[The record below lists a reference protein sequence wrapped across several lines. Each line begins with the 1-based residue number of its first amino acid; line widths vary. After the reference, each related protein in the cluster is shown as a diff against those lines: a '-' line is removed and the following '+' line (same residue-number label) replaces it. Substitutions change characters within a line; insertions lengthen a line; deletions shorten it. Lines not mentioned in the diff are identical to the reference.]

1 LDVTA
6 LAAAVSRLAKRPKA
20 AFAWQNRKKRGNMRL
35 TGLALA
41 ALCALPPV
49 FFIAAPSCAAEIRV
63 ISPGVI
69 SNSGLTEVAAAFEKK
84 TGVKVTIQVA
94 GMGSIMNDIKTGS
107 ADVVMLPVDLMGTMS
122 LTGNVTDFTPLGRAE
137 IGLFKK
143 PDAPR
148 PNITAVSALI
158 AAMKTASVVFFTDP
172 ASGSMQA
179 GMSGRLLARPDFAGI
194 KSQPIKGDAEPAL
207 KRGDGD
213 AMAMGLGLIHDPHNP
228 ANTETGN
235 PYLVGELPAEL
246 GMHMD
251 MATGIST
258 RTTDKEH
265 AAAFI
270 AFAISPEMRSV
281 WKAKGI
287 ARY

>member
-1 LDVTA
+1 MRLLATVFCLSV
-6 LAAAVSRLAKRPKA
+6 LAAFSA
-20 AFAWQNRKKRGNMRL
+20 AGSAHA
-35 TGLALA
+35 TG
-41 ALCALPPV
+41 
-49 FFIAAPSCAAEIRV
+49 EIRV

-69 SNSGLTEVAAAFEKK
+69 SNSGLKEVAAAFEKK

-94 GMGSIMNDIKTGS
+94 GMGSILNDIRAGTPP
-107 ADVVMLPVDLMGTMS
+107 ADVVMLPMDLMGTMVLS
-122 LTGNVTDFTPLGRAE
+122 NGASDFTPLGRAE

-148 PNITAVSALI
+148 PDITSTPKLI
-158 AAMKTASVVFFTDP
+158 TVLKAASVVFYTDP

-179 GMSGRLLARPDFAGI
+179 GMSGGMLARPDFAGV
-194 KSQPIKGDAEPAL
+194 KGQPIKGDAEPAL

-213 AMAMGLGLIHDPHNP
+213 AQALGLGLIHDPHNP

-235 PYLVGELPAEL
+235 PYLIGELPAEL

-251 MATGIST
+251 MATGIAARSA
-258 RTTDKEH
+258 DKKN

-270 AFAISPEMRSV
+270 AFALSQEMRGV
-281 WKAKGI
+281 WRAKGI

>member
-1 LDVTA
+1 LV
-6 LAAAVSRLAKRPKA
+6 LAGGAH
-20 AFAWQNRKKRGNMRL
+20 
-35 TGLALA
+35 
-41 ALCALPPV
+41 
-49 FFIAAPSCAAEIRV
+49 
-63 ISPGVI
+63 
-69 SNSGLTEVAAAFEKK
+69 
-84 TGVKVTIQVA
+84 
-94 GMGSIMNDIKTGS
+94 
-107 ADVVMLPVDLMGTMS
+107 
-122 LTGNVTDFTPLGRAE
+122 DFTPLGRAE

-148 PNITAVSALI
+148 PDITSVAKLI
-158 AAMKTASVVFFTDP
+158 AVLEKASVVFFTNP

-179 GMSGRLLARPDFAGI
+179 GMSDRLLKRPEFAGI
-194 KSQPIKGDAEPAL
+194 KGVPVKGDAEPAL

-213 AMAMGLGLIHDPHNP
+213 AQAMGLGLIHDPHNP

-251 MATGIST
+251 MATGISA
-258 RTTDKEH
+258 RSADRKN

-270 AFAISPEMRSV
+270 AFALSPEMRNV
-281 WKAKGI
+281 WKSKGI

>member
-1 LDVTA
+1 MRPVIVF
-6 LAAAVSRLAKRPKA
+6 AAVS
-20 AFAWQNRKKRGNMRL
+20 
-35 TGLALA
+35 GLALM
-41 ALCALPPV
+41 L
-49 FFIAAPSCAAEIRV
+49 AAPAWAAGEIRV

-69 SNSGLTEVAAAFEKK
+69 SNSGLTDVAAAFEKK
-84 TGVKVTIQVA
+84 TGMKVTIQVD
-94 GMGSIMNDIKTGS
+94 GMGTIMNDIRAKDPA
-107 ADVVMLPVDLMGTMS
+107 ADVVMLPMDLMGTMVLS
-122 LTGNVTDFTPLGRAE
+122 GAVSDFTPLGRAE

-148 PNITAVSALI
+148 PDITTVPKLI
-158 AAMKTASVVFFTDP
+158 AVMKGASAVLYSDP
-172 ASGSMQA
+172 VSGSMQA
-179 GMSGRLLARPDFAGI
+179 GMSDRLLGRPDFAGI
-194 KSQPIKGDAEPAL
+194 HGLPVKGDAEPAL

-213 AMAMGLGLIHDPHNP
+213 AQALGLGLIHDPHNP

-251 MATGIST
+251 MATGISA
-258 RTTDKEH
+258 RTTDKKT
-265 AAAFI
+265 AAAFV
-270 AFAISPEMRSV
+270 AFALSPEVRAL

>member
-1 LDVTA
+1 MRWIF
-6 LAAAVSRLAKRPKA
+6 LAAILAVPTAV
-20 AFAWQNRKKRGNMRL
+20 Q
-35 TGLALA
+35 
-41 ALCALPPV
+41 
-49 FFIAAPSCAAEIRV
+49 AAEIRV

-69 SNSGLTEVAAAFEKK
+69 SNSGLTDVAAAFEKK

-94 GMGSIMNDIKTGS
+94 GMGSIMNDIRSGTPT
-107 ADVVMLPVDLMGTMS
+107 ADVVMLPMDLMGTMVLS
-122 LTGNVTDFTPLGRAE
+122 KDASDFTPLGRAE

-143 PDAPR
+143 PDATR
-148 PNITAVSALI
+148 PDITSTPKLI
-158 AAMKTASVVFFTDP
+158 AVLKSASVVFYTDP

-179 GMSGRLLARPDFAGI
+179 GMSGRLLARPDFSGV
-194 KSQPIKGDAEPAL
+194 KGQPIKGDAEPAL

-213 AMAMGLGLIHDPHNP
+213 AAALGLGLIHDPHNP

-251 MATGIST
+251 MATGISA
-258 RTTDKEH
+258 RSQDKKD

-270 AFAISPEMRSV
+270 AFALSPQMRGV
-281 WKAKGI
+281 WKTKGI

>member
-1 LDVTA
+1 MRGIGLGVA
-6 LAAAVSRLAKRPKA
+6 LAVSAAILTFA
-20 AFAWQNRKKRGNMRL
+20 ASAG
-35 TGLALA
+35 
-41 ALCALPPV
+41 
-49 FFIAAPSCAAEIRV
+49 AAEIRV

-69 SNSGLTEVAAAFEKK
+69 SNSGLTDVATAFEKK

-94 GMGSIMNDIKTGS
+94 GMGEILNDIRSGTPA
-107 ADVVMLPVDLMGTMS
+107 ADVVMLPMDLMGTMTLS
-122 LTGNVTDFTPLGRAE
+122 NGATDFTPLGRAE

-143 PDAPR
+143 PDATR
-148 PNITAVSALI
+148 PDITSVPKLI
-158 AAMKTASVVFFTDP
+158 AAMKTASVVFYTDP

-179 GMSGRLLARPDFAGI
+179 GMSGRLLARPEFAGI
-194 KSQPIKGDAEPAL
+194 KGQPIKGDAEPAL

-213 AMAMGLGLIHDPHNP
+213 AQAMGLGLIHNAHNP

-235 PYLVGELPAEL
+235 SYMVGELPAEL

-251 MATGIST
+251 MATGISA
-258 RTTDKEH
+258 RTTDKKN

-270 AFAISPEMRSV
+270 AFALSPEMRGV
-281 WKAKGI
+281 WKSKGI

>member
-1 LDVTA
+1 MRQVCIGFA
-6 LAAAVSRLAKRPKA
+6 LA
-20 AFAWQNRKKRGNMRL
+20 
-35 TGLALA
+35 
-41 ALCALPPV
+41 
-49 FFIAAPSCAAEIRV
+49 IAAMMPSAAGAAEIRV
-63 ISPGVI
+63 VSPGVI

-84 TGVKVTIQVA
+84 TGVKVTIQVD
-94 GMGSIMNDIKTGS
+94 GMGTIMNDIRNQAPA
-107 ADVVMLPVDLMGTMS
+107 ADVVMLPMDLMGTMALS
-122 LTGNVTDFTPLGRAE
+122 DGITGFTPLGRAE

-148 PNITAVSALI
+148 PDVTSVPKLI
-158 AAMKTASVVFFTDP
+158 AAMKAASVVFYTDP

-179 GMSGRLLARPDFAGI
+179 GMSGRLLQRADFAGI

-213 AMAMGLGLIHDPHNP
+213 AQALGLGLIHDPHNP
-228 ANTETGN
+228 GNTETGN
-235 PYLVGELPAEL
+235 PYLIGELPVEL

-258 RTTDKEH
+258 RAADKKN

-270 AFAISPEMRSV
+270 AFALSPKMRGV
-281 WKAKGI
+281 WKTKGI

>member
-1 LDVTA
+1 
-6 LAAAVSRLAKRPKA
+6 
-20 AFAWQNRKKRGNMRL
+20 MRTIGLVL
-35 TGLALA
+35 T
-41 ALCALPPV
+41 ALCALAAFPT
-49 FFIAAPSCAAEIRV
+49 IAIPTYAAEIRV

-69 SNSGLTEVAAAFEKK
+69 SNSGLKDVAAAFEKK

-94 GMGSIMNDIKTGS
+94 GMGEILSDIRSGTPA
-107 ADVVMLPVDLMGTMS
+107 ADVVMLPMDLMGTMVLS
-122 LTGNVTDFTPLGRAE
+122 DGASDFTPLGRAE

-148 PNITAVSALI
+148 PDITSTPKLI
-158 AAMKTASVVFFTDP
+158 AVLKAASVVFYTDP

-179 GMSGRLLARPDFAGI
+179 GMSGRLLARPDFAGV
-194 KSQPIKGDAEPAL
+194 KGQPIKGDAEPAL

-213 AMAMGLGLIHDPHNP
+213 AQALGLGLIHDPHNP

-235 PYLVGELPAEL
+235 PYLIGELPAEL

-251 MATGIST
+251 MATGISA
-258 RTTDKEH
+258 RSQDKKN

-270 AFAISPEMRSV
+270 AFAVSPDMRGV
-281 WKAKGI
+281 WKSKGI

>member
-1 LDVTA
+1 MRWIF
-6 LAAAVSRLAKRPKA
+6 LAAMFAVSTA
-20 AFAWQNRKKRGNMRL
+20 AQ
-35 TGLALA
+35 
-41 ALCALPPV
+41 
-49 FFIAAPSCAAEIRV
+49 AAEIRV

-94 GMGSIMNDIKTGS
+94 GMGSIMNDVRTQS
-107 ADVVMLPVDLMGTMS
+107 PAADVVMLPMDLMGTMVLS
-122 LTGNVTDFTPLGRAE
+122 NSASDFTPLGRAE

-148 PNITAVSALI
+148 PDITSAPKLI
-158 AAMKTASVVFFTDP
+158 AVLKAGSVVFYTDP

-179 GMSGRLLARPDFAGI
+179 GMSGRLLARPEFAGV
-194 KSQPIKGDAEPAL
+194 KGQPIKGDAEPAL

-213 AMAMGLGLIHDPHNP
+213 AQALGLGLIHDPHNP

-251 MATGIST
+251 MATGISA
-258 RTTDKEH
+258 RTTDKKN

-270 AFAISPEMRSV
+270 AFALSPQMRDV
-281 WKAKGI
+281 WKTKGI

>member
-1 LDVTA
+1 M
-6 LAAAVSRLAKRPKA
+6 RPI
-20 AFAWQNRKKRGNMRL
+20 L
-35 TGLALA
+35 LVA
-41 ALCALPPV
+41 ALCGLTASPG
-49 FFIAAPSCAAEIRV
+49 AAAEIRV

-69 SNSGLTEVAAAFEKK
+69 SNSGLSDVAAAFEKK
-84 TGVKVTIQVA
+84 TGVKVTIQVD
-94 GMGSIMNDIKTGS
+94 GMGTIMNDIRS
-107 ADVVMLPVDLMGTMS
+107 QSPAADVVMLPMDLMGTMVLS
-122 LTGNVTDFTPLGRAE
+122 GAVDDFTPLGRAE

-148 PNITAVSALI
+148 PDITTVTRLI
-158 AAMKTASVVFFTDP
+158 AVMKGASTVFYSDP

-179 GMSGRLLARPDFAGI
+179 GMSDHMLKRPEFAGVHGV
-194 KSQPIKGDAEPAL
+194 PVKGDAEPAL

-213 AMAMGLGLIHDPHNP
+213 AQAMGLGLIHNPHNP

-251 MATGIST
+251 MATGLSA
-258 RTTDKEH
+258 RSADKTN
-265 AAAFI
+265 ATAFI
-270 AFAISPEMRSV
+270 QFVVSPEMRSV
-281 WKAKGI
+281 WSSKGI

>member
-1 LDVTA
+1 MRGIRLGMA
-6 LAAAVSRLAKRPKA
+6 LAVFAL
-20 AFAWQNRKKRGNMRL
+20 AFAGS
-35 TGLALA
+35 AD
-41 ALCALPPV
+41 
-49 FFIAAPSCAAEIRV
+49 AAEIRV

-69 SNSGLTEVAAAFEKK
+69 SNSGLSDVAAAFEKK

-94 GMGSIMNDIKTGS
+94 GMGSILNDIRTGAPA
-107 ADVVMLPVDLMGTMS
+107 ADVVMLPMDLMGTMVLS
-122 LTGNVTDFTPLGRAE
+122 NGATDFTPLGRAE

-148 PNITAVSALI
+148 RDITTVPALV
-158 AAMKTASVVFFTDP
+158 AAMKTASVVFYTDP
-172 ASGSMQA
+172 ATGSMQA
-179 GMSGRLLARPDFAGI
+179 GMSGHLLARPEFAGI
-194 KSQPIKGDAEPAL
+194 KGQPIKGDAEPAL

-213 AMAMGLGLIHDPHNP
+213 ALAMGLGLIHNAHNP

-235 PYLVGELPAEL
+235 PYMVGELPAEL

-258 RTTDKEH
+258 RSPDKTN

-270 AFAISPEMRSV
+270 AFALSPEMRSV

>member
-1 LDVTA
+1 
-6 LAAAVSRLAKRPKA
+6 
-20 AFAWQNRKKRGNMRL
+20 MRL

-41 ALCALPPV
+41 VLGACFPA
-49 FFIAAPSCAAEIRV
+49 FAAQVPAHTAEVRV

-69 SNSGLTEVAAAFEKK
+69 SNSGLTDVAAAFEKK
-84 TGVKVTIQVA
+84 TGVKVAIQVA
-94 GMGSIMNDIKTGS
+94 GMGTILNDIRTG
-107 ADVVMLPVDLMGTMS
+107 ATDVVMLPMDLMGTMVLS
-122 LTGNVTDFTPLGRAE
+122 KDASDFTPLGRAE

-148 PNITAVSALI
+148 PDITSTPKLI
-158 AAMKTASVVFFTDP
+158 AVLKAASVVFYTDP

-179 GMSGRLLARPDFAGI
+179 GMSGRLLARPDFAGVRG
-194 KSQPIKGDAEPAL
+194 QPIKGDAEPAL

-213 AMAMGLGLIHDPHNP
+213 AQALGLGLIHDPHNP

-251 MATGIST
+251 MATGISA
-258 RTTDKEH
+258 RSADKKN

-270 AFAISPEMRSV
+270 AFALSPEMRGT
-281 WKAKGI
+281 WKTKGI

>member
-1 LDVTA
+1 MRSPILFA
-6 LAAAVSRLAKRPKA
+6 ASLAAAC
-20 AFAWQNRKKRGNMRL
+20 
-35 TGLALA
+35 LA
-41 ALCALPPV
+41 A
-49 FFIAAPSCAAEIRV
+49 APACAAEIRV

-69 SNSGLTEVAAAFEKK
+69 SNSGLREVAAAFEKK
-84 TGVKVTIQVA
+84 TGVKVTIQVD
-94 GMGSIMNDIKTGS
+94 GMGTIMNDIRTKDPA
-107 ADVVMLPVDLMGTMS
+107 ADVVMLPMDLMGTMVLS
-122 LTGNVTDFTPLGRAE
+122 GAVHDFTPLGRAE

-148 PNITAVSALI
+148 PDITSVPKLI
-158 AAMKTASVVFFTDP
+158 AVMKGASAVLYSDP
-172 ASGSMQA
+172 VSGSMQA
-179 GMSGRLLARPDFAGI
+179 GMSDRLLKRPEFAGI
-194 KSQPIKGDAEPAL
+194 HGVPVNGDAEPAL

-213 AMAMGLGLIHDPHNP
+213 AQALGLGLIHDPHNP

-251 MATGIST
+251 MAMGMSKRATAN
-258 RTTDKEH
+258 RFD
-265 AAAFI
+265 I
-270 AFAISPEMRSV
+270 AKFMLFATSPEMRSV